1 MGTWWI
7 MEISFITFWTV
18 FSSLM
23 RRASKQPLKYF
34 EVKQS
39 LLYEWVRLASCTYPP
54 SDVIIEKSDISL
66 IKMSISFF
74 TCRGYEVRVHDRG
87 CSNLDKHDP
96 IERICFYRRCRDSW
110 YRRTNVWT
118 PDVWRRNRPKTIR
131 KGPKA
136 PKGATRNKLTGR
148 PAMNFFYKRPFFFF
162 IVIGFSFFCS
172 KFVPNF
178 TWKFCRNLFTK
189 EDKLQLRIAR
199 LFIHFAER
207 HYHV

>member
-1 MGTWWI
+1 MLTERFRLCSDGNLGGGGGELWKY
-7 MEISFITFWTV
+7 
-18 FSSLM
+18 SSL
-23 RRASKQPLKYF
+23 RLNFEELWSKTIAPIWMSTVSIMYI
-34 EVKQS
+34 
-39 LLYEWVRLASCTYPP
+39 PP

-162 IVIGFSFFCS
+162 IVIWFSFFCS
-172 KFVPNF
+172 AK
-178 TWKFCRNLFTK
+178 KAKMR
-189 EDKLQLRIAR
+189 EKLYVKIKLG
-199 LFIHFAER
+199 LWFIL
-207 HYHV
+207 